1 MTQKIQCVPDA
12 AAIAPGAS
20 VEALLGRLTQQML
33 RHRSADGVWEG
44 HLSSSALATAVAAFA
59 LHQVDPLGQRP
70 RIDQALRWLVA
81 HANTDGGWGD
91 TPQSRSHPSTTLL
104 CRAALTAADPTDAG
118 CREARC
124 AADAWITR
132 QAGSLAPEAIASLAL
147 TRYGRDRTFSTPILV
162 MCARAGLLGPSA
174 SAWRHVPPL
183 PFELVAIPARWY
195 RFAGLPVVSYA
206 LPALIAMGVAHHRN
220 RRSRLPGLAW
230 LRDALTPLAL
240 RRLARIQPASGGFLE
255 AAPLTGFVA
264 LSLCAAGEADHP
276 VVGRAVGFLTATVR
290 ADGSWPIDTNLKT
303 WVTTQAVEALTGLPQ
318 ADVARLSQA
327 GVLTPIRDWLLRTQ
341 HRAPHPYTGAAPGGW
356 AWTDLSG
363 GVPDADDTAG
373 ALIALRHLAGPS
385 DPAASDAA
393 GHGLRWLLN
402 LQNRDGGLP
411 TFCRGWG
418 KWPFDRSC
426 PDLTAHAVAAMRAW
440 FDACSPKLRARLRV
454 GMKRAIRYLERTQ
467 NRDGSWTPLWFG
479 NEHAAGSENRTYGTA
494 QAVLAL
500 SRLDAAG
507 NAAHLAVMLEAA
519 ARWLHANQNDDGG
532 WGGVKGTPSSIE
544 ETALATR
551 ALAVFQGAS
560 DAAIHGG
567 MVWLQRNIPEEED
580 LKPAPIGL
588 YFASLWYWERL
599 YPVIYALGACGAV
612 TSVFASLPSAG
623 GDFFGLARRM
633 KMRYDYPSFL
643 MPPAARGTCENRGR

>member
-1 MTQKIQCVPDA
+1 MTQERQPVPAGA
-12 AAIAPGAS
+12 AGHPGSA
-20 VEALLGRLTQQML
+20 ADPLLERLTQQML
-33 RHRSADGVWEG
+33 RQRGADGVWEG

-59 LHQVDPLGQRP
+59 LHQVDPRGHRQRVG
-70 RIDQALRWLVA
+70 QALRWLAA
-81 HANTDGGWGD
+81 HANADGGWGD
-91 TPQSRSHPSTTLL
+91 TPHSLSHPSTTLL
-104 CRAALTAADPTDAG
+104 CRAALTAADPADAG
-118 CREARC
+118 CRAARV
-124 AADAWITR
+124 AADAWIAR
-132 QAGSLAPEAIASLAL
+132 RAGSLAPEAIAAL
-147 TRYGRDRTFSTPILV
+147 TLTCYGRDRTFSTPILV
-162 MCARAGLLGPSA
+162 MCALTGLLGSA
-174 SAWRHVPPL
+174 ASPWRHVPPL

-195 RFAGLPVVSYA
+195 RLAGLPVVSYA
-206 LPALIAMGVAHHRN
+206 LPALIALGVAHHRR
-220 RRSRLPGLAW
+220 RRSRLPGLAR

-240 RRLARIQPASGGFLE
+240 RKLARIQPASGGFLE

-303 WVTTQAVEALTGLPQ
+303 WVTTQAVEALAGLPP
-318 ADVARLSQA
+318 ADAARLSQS
-327 GVLTPIRDWLLRTQ
+327 GVFAPVRDWLLRTQ

-385 DPAASDAA
+385 DPVASRAAE
-393 GHGLRWLLN
+393 HGLRWLLD

-418 KWPFDRSC
+418 KLPFDRSC

-440 FDACSPKLRARLRV
+440 FDASPPRLRARLRA
-454 GMKRAIRYLERTQ
+454 GMRRALRYLERRQ

-479 NEHAAGSENRTYGTA
+479 NEHAAHGENRTYGTA
-494 QAVLAL
+494 KAVLAL
-500 SRLDAAG
+500 SRLDAAEDRSRL
-507 NAAHLAVMLEAA
+507 AAMLAA
-519 ARWLHANQNDDGG
+519 AVRWLRDNQNDDGG
-532 WGGVKGTPSSIE
+532 WGGARGTPSSIE

-551 ALAVFQGAS
+551 ALAVVR
-560 DAAIHGG
+560 AAPDTAAGRG
-567 MVWLQRNIPEEED
+567 MAWLQHNLPEADD

-599 YPVIYALGACGAV
+599 YPLIYALGACAAV
-612 TSVFASLPSAG
+612 TSVHHFSVSNNQG
-623 GDFFGLARRM
+623 RHLAVHLHGSQNRWSRIRVGKPRPM
-633 KMRYDYPSFL
+633 A
-643 MPPAARGTCENRGR
+643 MP